1 VTLHISEA
9 HLRAIEAH
17 AEAHYPEEGAG
28 LILGDEAGE
37 RREARE
43 ILPLPNRREAG
54 ERGHRYEIDP
64 LETLAAEDQADALG
78 LRIIGVF
85 HSHPDHPAAPSQ
97 TDQHFAVP
105 WYSYLITSVRSGRA
119 HESRVW
125 RLDESEAGMQ
135 EEELEVR
142 PVSERLAGAPGTSV
156 ASGGNGAR
164 QEEG

>member
-1 VTLHISEA
+1 MTLHISEV
-9 HLRAIEAH
+9 HLRTIEAY

-37 RREARE
+37 KREARE

-78 LRIIGVF
+78 LKVIGVF

-97 TDQHFAVP
+97 TDLHFAVP

-119 HESRVW
+119 HETRAW

-135 EEELEVR
+135 EEQLEVR
-142 PVSERLAGAPGTSV
+142 PVSERRAGDPDTPV
-156 ASGGNGAR
+156 ASGAQ

>member
-1 VTLHISEA
+1 MTLHISEV

-17 AEAHYPEEGAG
+17 AESHYPEEGAG
-28 LILGDEAGE
+28 LILGDEADE

-78 LRIIGVF
+78 LKIIGVF

-97 TDQHFAVP
+97 TDLHFAVP

-125 RLDESEAGMQ
+125 RLDVSESGMQ

-142 PVSERLAGAPGTSV
+142 SGSERLSGDSESPV
-156 ASGGNGAR
+156 ASGGNSAQ
-164 QEEG
+164 QEGP

>member
-1 VTLHISEA
+1 VTLHISEV
-9 HLRAIEAH
+9 HLRTIEAY

-37 RREARE
+37 KREARE

-78 LRIIGVF
+78 LKVIGVF

-97 TDQHFAVP
+97 TDLHFAVP

-119 HESRVW
+119 HETRAW

-135 EEELEVR
+135 EEQLEVR
-142 PVSERLAGAPGTSV
+142 PVSERRAGDPDTPV
-156 ASGGNGAR
+156 ASGAQ

>member
-1 VTLHISEA
+1 MTLHISEI

-43 ILPLPNRREAG
+43 LLPLPNRREAV

-64 LETLAAEDQADALG
+64 LDTLAAEDQADALG
-78 LRIIGVF
+78 LKVIAVF

-97 TDQHFAVP
+97 TDVHFAVP

-119 HESRVW
+119 HETRAW
-125 RLDESEAGMQ
+125 RLDETEAGMQ
-135 EEELEVR
+135 EEQLEVGT
-142 PVSERLAGAPGTSV
+142 VSEGLAGDPETPV
-156 ASGGNGAR
+156 ASGAQ

>member
-1 VTLHISEA
+1 MTLHISEV

-43 ILPLPNRREAG
+43 LLPLPNRREAV

-64 LETLAAEDQADALG
+64 LDTLAAEDQADALG
-78 LRIIGVF
+78 LKVIAVF

-97 TDQHFAVP
+97 TDVHFAVP

-119 HESRVW
+119 HETRAW
-125 RLDESEAGMQ
+125 RLDETEAGMQ
-135 EEELEVR
+135 EEQLEVGT
-142 PVSERLAGAPGTSV
+142 VSEGLAGDPETPV
-156 ASGGNGAR
+156 ASGAQ

>member
-1 VTLHISEA
+1 
-9 HLRAIEAH
+9 
-17 AEAHYPEEGAG
+17 

-43 ILPLPNRREAG
+43 LLPLPNRREAV

-64 LETLAAEDQADALG
+64 LDTLAAEDQADALG
-78 LRIIGVF
+78 LKVIAVF

-97 TDQHFAVP
+97 TDVHFAVP

-119 HESRVW
+119 YETRAW

-135 EEELEVR
+135 EEQLEVIT
-142 PVSERLAGAPGTSV
+142 VSEGLAGDPETPV
-156 ASGGNGAR
+156 ASGAQ

>member
-1 VTLHISEA
+1 VTLHISDV

-17 AEAHYPEEGAG
+17 AESHYPEEGAG
-28 LILGDEAGE
+28 LILGDEVGD

-43 ILPLPNRREAG
+43 LLPLPNRREAA
-54 ERGHRYEIDP
+54 ERRHRYEIDP
-64 LETLAAEDQADALG
+64 LDTLAAEDQADALG

-97 TDQHFAVP
+97 TDLHFAVP

-135 EEELEVR
+135 EEQLEVR
-142 PVSERLAGAPGTSV
+142 TVSEEFAGDPETPV
-156 ASGGNGAR
+156 ASGAQ

>member
-1 VTLHISEA
+1 MTLHISEV
-9 HLRAIEAH
+9 HLRTIEAY

-28 LILGDEAGE
+28 LILGDEVGE

-43 ILPLPNRREAG
+43 LLPLPNRREAV

-64 LETLAAEDQADALG
+64 LDTLAAEDQADALG
-78 LRIIGVF
+78 LKVIAVF

-97 TDQHFAVP
+97 TDVHFAVP

-119 HESRVW
+119 HETRAW

-135 EEELEVR
+135 EERLEVK
-142 PVSERLAGAPGTSV
+142 PAAERRAGDPDTLI
-156 ASGGNGAR
+156 ASGAQ

>member
-1 VTLHISEA
+1 MTLHISEV

-28 LILGDEAGE
+28 LILGDEVGE

-43 ILPLPNRREAG
+43 LLPLPNRREAV

-64 LETLAAEDQADALG
+64 LDTLAAEDQADALG
-78 LRIIGVF
+78 LKVIAVF

-97 TDQHFAVP
+97 TDVHFAVP

-119 HESRVW
+119 HETRAW

-135 EEELEVR
+135 EERLEVK
-142 PVSERLAGAPGTSV
+142 PAAERRAGDPDTLI
-156 ASGGNGAR
+156 ASGAQ

>member
-1 VTLHISEA
+1 MTLHISEV
-9 HLRAIEAH
+9 HLRAIEAY

-28 LILGDEAGE
+28 LILGDEVGE

-54 ERGHRYEIDP
+54 ERGRRYEIDP

-78 LRIIGVF
+78 LKIIGVF

-97 TDQHFAVP
+97 TDLHFAVP

-119 HESRVW
+119 HESRAW

-135 EEELEVR
+135 EEQLEVR
-142 PVSERLAGAPGTSV
+142 PGSGRLAGAPGTSV
-156 ASGGNGAR
+156 ASGAQ

>member
-1 VTLHISEA
+1 VTLHISEV

-28 LILGDEAGE
+28 LILGDEVGE

-43 ILPLPNRREAG
+43 LLPLPNRREAV

-64 LETLAAEDQADALG
+64 LDTLAAEDQADALG
-78 LRIIGVF
+78 LKVIAVF

-97 TDQHFAVP
+97 TDVHFAVP

-119 HESRVW
+119 HETRAW

-135 EEELEVR
+135 EERLEVK
-142 PVSERLAGAPGTSV
+142 PAAERRAGDPDTLI
-156 ASGGNGAR
+156 ASGAQ

>member
-1 VTLHISEA
+1 MTLHISEV

-28 LILGDEAGE
+28 LILGDEVGE

-43 ILPLPNRREAG
+43 LLPLPNRREAG

-64 LETLAAEDQADALG
+64 LDTLAAEDQADALG
-78 LRIIGVF
+78 LKVIAVF

-97 TDQHFAVP
+97 TDVHFAVP

-119 HESRVW
+119 HETRAW

-135 EEELEVR
+135 EERLEVK
-142 PVSERLAGAPGTSV
+142 PAAERRAGDPDTLI
-156 ASGGNGAR
+156 ASGAQ

>member
-1 VTLHISEA
+1 MTLHISDV

-17 AEAHYPEEGAG
+17 AESHYPEEGAG
-28 LILGDEAGE
+28 LILGDEVGE

-43 ILPLPNRREAG
+43 LLPLPNRREAV

-64 LETLAAEDQADALG
+64 LDTLAAEDQADALG
-78 LRIIGVF
+78 LKVIAVF

-97 TDQHFAVP
+97 TDVHFAVP

-119 HESRVW
+119 HETRAW

-135 EEELEVR
+135 EERLEVK
-142 PVSERLAGAPGTSV
+142 PAAERRAGDPDTLI
-156 ASGGNGAR
+156 ASGAQ

>member
-1 VTLHISEA
+1 MTLHISEV
-9 HLRAIEAH
+9 HLQTIEAY

-37 RREARE
+37 KREARE

-78 LRIIGVF
+78 LKVIGVF

-97 TDQHFAVP
+97 TDLHFAVP

-135 EEELEVR
+135 EEQLEVR
-142 PVSERLAGAPGTSV
+142 PVSERRAGDPDTLI
-156 ASGGNGAR
+156 ASGDQ